1 VTSNYKEQRNKK
13 NQSMHQKMEL
23 QIIQKKIH
31 EIRGQRVMIDFD
43 LAEMYCVDTRS
54 LKQAV
59 KRNESRFPP
68 DFMFELTRA
77 EWEGLISQFVISNR
91 GGNRFLPYA
100 FTEQGVAMLSSVL
113 RSEKA
118 IEINIQIIR
127 AFILIRQNTLLL
139 AEINQKLENFMLD
152 TNLQFNEIYLALQE
166 LAVQK
171 ATQRNA
177 VGYLAISK
185 ND

>member
-1 VTSNYKEQRNKK
+1 
-13 NQSMHQKMEL
+13 MMEL
-23 QIIQKKIH
+23 QLIQNKIH

-43 LAEMYCVDTRS
+43 LAEMYGVDTRS

-68 DFMFELTRA
+68 DFMFELSRD
-77 EWEGLISQFVISNR
+77 EWTNLISQFVISNR

-127 AFILIRQNTLLL
+127 AFILIRQNTLLF
-139 AEINQKLENFMLD
+139 AEINQKLENFMVD
-152 TNLQFNEIYLALQE
+152 TNLQFNEVYQALQE
-166 LAVQK
+166 LAITK
-171 ATQRNA
+171 ATPRKA
-177 VGYLAISK
+177 VGYLALGKEI
-185 ND
+185 